1 MQYEVTIHYTEEL
14 IHSTV
19 TKAFL
24 RTIGWYL
31 AVVVPVAAL
40 FVWRLQVGDRGW
52 LAGSLGA
59 LTLILLAWV
68 YLVYLTHLRHALSA
82 VRKLD
87 SSSAIFRFNNEGIVG
102 EVSRGSFKLP
112 WKSVKKVLRLPQAWL
127 VYYDNNYMT
136 LPTSDL
142 SDDIRNYIAEQ
153 VKIHGGALL

>member
-1 MQYEVTIHYTEEL
+1 MQYEVTVHYSEEL

-24 RTIGWYL
+24 RTIGWYI
-31 AVVVPVAAL
+31 AVVVPVAVL

-52 LAGSLGA
+52 FAGSLGA
-59 LTLILLAWV
+59 LTFILLAWV
-68 YLVYLTHLRHALSA
+68 YLVYLTHLRQALYT

-87 SSSAIFRFNNEGIVG
+87 SSSATFRFDNDGIMG

-112 WKSVKKVLRLPQAWL
+112 WKSVKKVLRLPEAWL
-127 VYYDNNYMT
+127 IYYDNNYMT

-142 SDDIRNYIAEQ
+142 SEEVRNFIAEQ
-153 VKIHGGALL
+153 VKAHGGSLA

>member
-1 MQYEVTIHYTEEL
+1 MPYEVTVHYTEEL
-14 IHSTV
+14 IHSAV

-40 FVWRLQVGDRGW
+40 FAWRLQVGDRGW

-68 YLVYLTHLRHALSA
+68 YLVYLTHLRHGLYA
-82 VRKLD
+82 VRKLNPP
-87 SSSAIFRFNNEGIVG
+87 SATFRFDSEGIVG

-112 WKSVKKVLRLPQAWL
+112 WNSVKKVLRLPEAWL
-127 VYYDNNYMT
+127 IYYDNNYMT

-142 SDDIRNYIAEQ
+142 PENVRNFIAEQ
-153 VKIHGGALL
+153 VKSHGGALT